1 MQSPKTTSS
10 VHDVNSIDPPFGSR
24 FLVDPSLTFTQ
35 NAWDHVPPPTDQEA
49 TIAAS
54 LARQRAAVVSA
65 EETQKLNAKPA
76 KYWDNFYKN
85 NEANFFKNRK
95 WLHNEFPD
103 LVAAA
108 EPAAGSLKI
117 AEFGCGAGNS
127 IFPVL
132 SANKNPLLELYAY
145 DYSSHAVKLVQHNPL
160 YTSPPCG
167 SIHSAVWDLTS
178 TNDTLPPGLSPGSVD
193 IVILVFVLSA
203 LHPDEWASAI
213 RNVHRVL
220 KPGTGRVLFRDY
232 GRYDLTQL
240 RFKTGRMMGDNFYK
254 RGDGTRVYFFEL
266 DELSLLFTGKR
277 LSAEERNHAN
287 SGANFTQLIDD
298 DDGDP
303 GENSITVPPTK
314 EIDQALSVPSSS
326 ESLDTITSSSSTT
339 IQRLH
344 PPLPADDSRSFRDP
358 EPIPPSLETHPEIH
372 PNLLDP
378 SFPFSR
384 SSGQRRDT
392 NDLDLDDQQC
402 TLRQHPLF
410 TIVNLG
416 VDRRL
421 IVNRKRQLKMYRVWM
436 QGIFQSV

>member
-1 MQSPKTTSS
+1 YIT
-10 VHDVNSIDPPFGSR
+10 
-24 FLVDPSLTFTQ
+24 
-35 NAWDHVPPPTDQEA
+35 
-49 TIAAS
+49 
-54 LARQRAAVVSA
+54 
-65 EETQKLNAKPA
+65 
-76 KYWDNFYKN
+76 
-85 NEANFFKNRK
+85 
-95 WLHNEFPD
+95 
-103 LVAAA
+103 
-108 EPAAGSLKI
+108 
-117 AEFGCGAGNS
+117 
-127 IFPVL
+127 
-132 SANKNPLLELYAY
+132 
-145 DYSSHAVKLVQHNPL
+145 
-160 YTSPPCG
+160 PPCG

-254 RGDGTRVYFFEL
+254 RGDGTRVYFLEL

-287 SGANFTQLIDD
+287 SGANLTQLIDD

-314 EIDQALSVPSSS
+314 EIDQALS
-326 ESLDTITSSSSTT
+326 
-339 IQRLH
+339 
-344 PPLPADDSRSFRDP
+344 
-358 EPIPPSLETHPEIH
+358 IH

-384 SSGQRRDT
+384 SSNQRRDT
-392 NDLDLDDQQC
+392 NDLDLDDQHR